1 MNQRNILKTTFI
13 QAILRLD
20 VGMQS
25 LKETTTDEAYKNSA
39 QAAVRNLAR
48 SEKEQQG
55 KLATLWSFI
64 TEKGLHNFQSTYAC
78 KSLLPLEDV
87 VAICALHV

>member
-55 KLATLWSFI
+55 KLATL
-64 TEKGLHNFQSTYAC
+64 
-78 KSLLPLEDV
+78 
-87 VAICALHV
+87 